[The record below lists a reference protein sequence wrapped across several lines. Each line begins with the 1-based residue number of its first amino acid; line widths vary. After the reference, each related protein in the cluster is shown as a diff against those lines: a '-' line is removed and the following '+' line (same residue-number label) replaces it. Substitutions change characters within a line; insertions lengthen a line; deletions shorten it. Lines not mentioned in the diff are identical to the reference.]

1 MKTLLLGERERERER
16 ENENESVW
24 PCEFYF
30 LVYLCLI
37 LCLFMEKKMEN
48 ETFFFFNKEI
58 EEVILNLKV
67 DVNDDVAFLN
77 VK

>member
-1 MKTLLLGERERERER
+1 MKR
-16 ENENESVW
+16 
-24 PCEFYF
+24 
-30 LVYLCLI
+30 
-37 LCLFMEKKMEN
+37 
-48 ETFFFFNKEI
+48 FFFNKKI

>member
-1 MKTLLLGERERERER
+1 
-16 ENENESVW
+16 
-24 PCEFYF
+24 
-30 LVYLCLI
+30 
-37 LCLFMEKKMEN
+37 MEKKWKMKR
-48 ETFFFFNKEI
+48 FFFNKKI

>member
-1 MKTLLLGERERERER
+1 M
-16 ENENESVW
+16 
-24 PCEFYF
+24 F
-30 LVYLCLI
+30 VYG
-37 LCLFMEKKMEN
+37 KKN
-48 ETFFFFNKEI
+48 GKWNVFFFNKEI

>member
-1 MKTLLLGERERERER
+1 M
-16 ENENESVW
+16 
-24 PCEFYF
+24 F
-30 LVYLCLI
+30 VYG
-37 LCLFMEKKMEN
+37 KKMEN
-48 ETFFFFNKEI
+48 ETFFFNKKI